1 MEPALVPPRKA
12 KKPSENRDKLMA
24 VARESMAHL
33 LFGPMTQASVALGA
47 AIDPDHVRRVY
58 AESLER
64 LLDGLERR

>member
-1 MEPALVPPRKA
+1 MVVENTDCPRKTQ
-12 KKPSENRDKLMA
+12 KKYVYDSFP
-24 VARESMAHL
+24 ESMAHL

-64 LLDGLERR
+64 LLDGLERG

>member
-1 MEPALVPPRKA
+1 
-12 KKPSENRDKLMA
+12 MA

-64 LLDGLERR
+64 LLDGLERG